1 MTTNVNVAAMSST
14 DKIGDAMLRAVPKLP
29 GETGAALKAILT
41 PQNLA
46 IMAGVIVVWAGSHV
60 VGIGAIVDVILLGAG
75 VIALGWSVFDGAEEL
90 YSFAKIAVS
99 AKSETDL
106 ETASDHFAK
115 AVLILGVAV
124 IQAVLLRGQ
133 ARPIAENIRNGTT
146 SFKPMP
152 RIKLPPPPP
161 SNGSLQ
167 LSRPAQIQGTSRTL
181 GRTDAFGRIRVGRF
195 HPQTAASIPISK
207 QKELLYHELVH
218 RYFSPKTGPL
228 RKLRAEVRI
237 SGYQRLE
244 FLRYLEEALA
254 QGYAM
259 FRMHGLDKALT
270 AYRFPIDH
278 GYVTVSKLAAEG
290 TMVGTI
296 MLAGTKFY
304 VSMTSACIPTD
315 EAEISEQSQ
324 SLSTSSLGAM
334 K

>member
-1 MTTNVNVAAMSST
+1 MTTNVNVTAMSST

-29 GETGAALKAILT
+29 GETGAALKAMLT

-75 VIALGWSVFDGAEEL
+75 VFVLGWSVFDGAEEL
-90 YSFAKIAVS
+90 YSFAKVAVS

-115 AVLILGVAV
+115 AVTLLGLAV

-133 ARPIAENIRNGTT
+133 ARPVAETFGKGAAG
-146 SFKPMP
+146 FKPQA
-152 RIKLPPPPP
+152 RIKLPPPPQ
-161 SNGSLQ
+161 SNSGLQ
-167 LSRPAQIQGTSRTL
+167 LSRPAQIRSASRTL
-181 GRTDAFGRIRVGRF
+181 GDTDAFGRIRIGRF
-195 HPQTAASIPISK
+195 HPKTAAPIPISK
-207 QKELLYHELVH
+207 QRELLYHELVH
-218 RYFSPKTGPL
+218 RYFSPKIGPL
-228 RKLRAEVRI
+228 LKLRAEVRI
-237 SGYQRLE
+237 SGYQRLA
-244 FLRYLEEALA
+244 FLKYLEEALA

-259 FRMHGLDKALT
+259 FRMHGLEDAFA

-278 GYVTVSKLAAEG
+278 GYVTVSKLASEG

-304 VSMTSACIPTD
+304 VSMTSGNISTD
-315 EAEISEQSQ
+315 EIEISQPATNG
-324 SLSTSSLGAM
+324 SLSPSSSAR
-334 K
+334 